1 MVAHVLRLR
10 LALLLGGFRGDP
22 QKVTRGIVGTL
33 MLAAATA
40 AACWAFLSV
49 GDSSTPAVGAITIF
63 CGAALTLAFA
73 LAPIVAAV
81 TDPLDPRRFRV
92 FAIPADALAA
102 ALAVAGVFSAPVLCL
117 IALAVCAAVAWI
129 AAGATLVAAVLSVII
144 GVATCVLFARVA
156 LGVAG
161 IIFGDRRSRELS
173 GLLLVAVLAIVIPVG
188 VFLASLDWRGTV
200 PGPLQ
205 QVVDTLSY
213 TPIGAAWAFP
223 LLFTRGDASGVL
235 ALIVSVATL
244 VALGGAWLAIVR
256 HFLSTIE
263 KPLTT
268 RERGGLGWFSVVP
281 GTPGGAV
288 AARSL
293 VYWLRDRRY
302 LVNTLVIPVAAVATV
317 VPLLIAGVPANVA
330 ALVPILFA
338 ALFFGWLPHNDL
350 AYDSTAIWMHVA
362 SGLRGLPDRV
372 GRLVPILVIA
382 IPVLAIGIPVSVAL
396 HGRWAIAPAIVGV
409 CVSLFFSGLGL
420 SSIASAASP
429 YPVTPPGESP
439 FQQPQRTGSS
449 GALPQALV
457 MLAALA
463 VSAPSLWWTWVAIT
477 SRVEAASLALWVGVA
492 TGLGVL
498 VLGVAIGAAVFNRR
512 TGRIME
518 FAEAS

>member
-1 MVAHVLRLR
+1 V
-10 LALLLGGFRGDP
+10 
-22 QKVTRGIVGTL
+22 QESS
-33 MLAAATA
+33 TA
-40 AACWAFLSV
+40 AVA
-49 GDSSTPAVGAITIF
+49 AITVF
-63 CGAALTLAFA
+63 CGATLTLAFA

-92 FAIPADALAA
+92 FALAPDPLAGALA
-102 ALAVAGVFSAPVLCL
+102 LAGLFSVPVLGL
-117 IALAVCAAVAWI
+117 VALAVCAAVVWV
-129 AAGATLVAAVLSVII
+129 AAGATVIAAIMATII
-144 GVATCVLFARVA
+144 GVATCVLFARCA

-161 IIFGDRRSRELS
+161 LIFGDRRSRELS
-173 GLLLVAVLAIVIPVG
+173 GLLLVTVLVIVVPVG

-205 QVVDTLSY
+205 QVVDVLSF

-223 LLFTRGDASGVL
+223 LLFTRGDASGFL
-235 ALIVSVATL
+235 ALIVALATV
-244 VALGGAWLAIVR
+244 VALGFAWLALVR
-256 HFLSTIE
+256 HFLSSIE

-330 ALVPILFA
+330 ALVPILFV

-449 GALPQALV
+449 GAVSQALV
-457 MLAALA
+457 MLGALA
-463 VSAPSLWWTWVAIT
+463 VSAPSLWWTWLALTRTI
-477 SRVEAASLALWVGVA
+477 EAAALALWVGVA

-498 VLGVAIGAAVFNRR
+498 VLGVAIGAAVFTRR